1 MTVERAAPSAP
12 LVPDPSLRPTAR
24 QRRRAEALG
33 LGRLSMF
40 VPAIMS
46 VGLVFWVL
54 SEIRDLLRSQ
64 RRESSAKRAALAAT
78 ELVESITDS
87 LPPRAPSQRGLRA
100 RPVYLLL
107 AAAVAGGGVYVAIGS
122 TANTLRTN
130 GYVRDIAWLLSLAL
144 VVSLFAV
151 VYGVVALI
159 TFLRFP
165 RPPLVI
171 RSVLAHC
178 LLTTVPVDPDGR
190 AGRPSWRV
198 SAAVL
203 IGTAMSALLSL
214 VAAWSPHVL
223 DRADR
228 TVAGWA
234 ARIEGAVTFGPLQLI
249 GRTEIA
255 LVLTALAVI
264 AALRC
269 RVLVTAFAGA
279 SAAALVLGLT
289 LRPLVARPRPPWT
302 HLAGRL
308 DSYPSGHVQLAAI
321 AAGALPLAVAVLL
334 GRRDV
339 VRPLR
344 IILGGVAV
352 LGAVQRVASGEHWPS
367 DVVGAVL
374 IGTTIVFA
382 VQWSVDRQVAHVACR
397 GCPWSARPS
406 PTRVL
411 GVVHVPHGA
420 HAVLRGVAHLTAAGA
435 AIGIAVLT
443 FTVGLPT
450 NDSGYGFGSG
460 VQRPVQLALAGLV
473 SVGALLAWRWE
484 ALGAVLIAF
493 AATGLGLFA
502 AVEYTPTTA
511 LCLTAALL
519 VPAVLLWSS
528 WQHRQT
534 LTRIVALALATS
546 VLLGG
551 TWAGAAAVY
560 DSYFGPTHPDSDT
573 PGLPVDRVDWVWSG
587 ALGSGTVTV
596 TAELTG
602 GARAARLVVEPAGDG
617 PGAAPGGRRVSPT
630 IEAGEGHIVRLR
642 ADGLQPGTRYTYRVE
657 VDGEPDRSRGR
668 GRFTTPLDGP
678 MSFRVALGSC
688 ARSGSNGRVYD
699 RIREYDPL
707 LFLALGDLHY
717 GNIAETVPA
726 PFLRAFGTLLTRP
739 AQAALYREVPVAYVW
754 DDHDYGPND
763 ADSTSPGRAAARSAY
778 ATAVPH
784 YPFGTAGGAIAQ
796 AFTVGRVRFVLT
808 DNRSER
814 TADTMLGAE
823 QQAWLLD
830 EVRRS
835 SRTHAL
841 VVWANSVP
849 WIGAAAPGAD
859 GWAGYDAER
868 REIADALASAG
879 VDNLVM
885 VSGDAHMVAADDGTN
900 SAYATVTRPDG
911 TAAGGFP
918 VLHAAALDR
927 PGNVKGG
934 PYSEGAHPGG
944 GQYGELDVTDDGGDT
959 VTVRFRGRNWAGET
973 LVQWEGTFPVG
984 RDA

>member
-1 MTVERAAPSAP
+1 MTAAVPPPAP
-12 LVPDPSLRPTAR
+12 VPPTPQ
-24 QRRRAEALG
+24 QRRRAAALG
-33 LGRLSMF
+33 LDRLSMF
-40 VPAIMS
+40 VPAVMS

-54 SEIRDLLRSQ
+54 SEARDLLVSQ
-64 RRESSAKRAALAAT
+64 RRDSQAKRAALAGSEVADLT
-78 ELVESITDS
+78 AGVVAQ
-87 LPPRAPSQRGLRA
+87 RAPSQRGLRA

-107 AAAVAGGGVYVAIGS
+107 AACLVGGGLYVAIGS
-122 TANTLRTN
+122 TANTLRPN
-130 GYVRDIAWLLSLAL
+130 GYVQDIAWLLSLAL
-144 VVSLFAV
+144 VVSMFAV
-151 VYGVVALI
+151 VYGTVALL
-159 TFLRFP
+159 TYLRYP
-165 RPPLVI
+165 RAPLGV
-171 RSVLAHC
+171 RSLAAHC
-178 LLTTVPVDPDGR
+178 LLTTMPIDPDGNAR
-190 AGRPSWRV
+190 RPSWRV
-198 SAAVL
+198 GAAVL
-203 IGTAMSALLSL
+203 IGTAASALLSL

-223 DRADR
+223 DDTDR

-234 ARIEGAVTFGPLQLI
+234 ARLEGAVTFGPLQLI

-255 LVLTALAVI
+255 LALAAL
-264 AALRC
+264 AALAAWRC

-279 SAAALVLGLT
+279 SAVALVLGLA

-302 HLAGRL
+302 DMAGRL
-308 DSYPSGHVQLAAI
+308 DSYPSGHVQLAVL

-339 VRPLR
+339 IRPLR
-344 IILGGVAV
+344 VGFGAVALV
-352 LGAVQRVASGEHWPS
+352 GAVQRVASGQHWPS
-367 DVVGAVL
+367 DVIGAAL
-374 IGTTIVFA
+374 IGLTMAAAI
-382 VQWSVDRQVAHVACR
+382 QWSVDRQAAHALCR
-397 GCPWSARPS
+397 GCPWSAHPAG
-406 PTRVL
+406 TRLVGL
-411 GVVHVPHGA
+411 VAVPHGA
-420 HAVLRGVAHLTAAGA
+420 HSVLRGTAHLAAAGA
-435 AIGIAVLT
+435 ALGITVLT

-450 NDSGYGFGSG
+450 NDSGYGFGAG
-460 VQRPVQLALAGLV
+460 IQRPVQLGLAGLV

-511 LCLTAALL
+511 VCLTAALL
-519 VPAVLLWSS
+519 VPAVLLWLS
-528 WQHRQT
+528 WQHRET
-534 LTRIVALALATS
+534 FGRIVALALVTS

-560 DSYFGPTHPDSDT
+560 DSYFGPTHPDSET

-587 ALGSGTVTV
+587 ALGPDTVTV
-596 TAELTG
+596 TAKIPG
-602 GARAARLVVEPAGDG
+602 GARRARLLVEPVVDG
-617 PGAAPGGRRVSPT
+617 PGPSGGDRRVS
-630 IEAGEGHIVRLR
+630 AVVAVGEGHIVRLR
-642 ADGLQPGTRYTYRVE
+642 VDGLQPGTRYSYRVE
-657 VDGEPDRSRGR
+657 VDGDPDESRGR
-668 GRFTTPLDGP
+668 GRFTTPAQGP

-688 ARSGSNGRVYD
+688 ARSGSNGSVYD

-726 PFLRAFGTLLTRP
+726 AFLRAFDAMLTRP

-763 ADSTSPGRAAARSAY
+763 ADSTSPGREAARSAY
-778 ATAVPH
+778 GTAFPH

-823 QQAWLLD
+823 QRAWLLD
-830 EVRRS
+830 EIRSS

-841 VVWANSVP
+841 VVWANPVP

-859 GWAGYDAER
+859 GWAGYAQER
-868 REIADALASAG
+868 QEIADAIAAAG

-900 SAYATVTRPDG
+900 SGYATATVPDG

-944 GQYGELDVTDDGGDT
+944 GQYGELDVVDEGGDT

-973 LVQWEGTFPVG
+973 LVVWEGSFPVG
-984 RDA
+984 PDA